1 MVAYLIR
8 RSITLLVTLLLVSIL
23 IFAVINIIP
32 GDPAQIILGTEATP
46 ETLAR
51 VRAKLGLD
59 RPALVRYFDWLKGVI
74 LHGDFGRS
82 INYDVSISQLIAS
95 RLLVTVPLAAMAIFF
110 TIIVSIPLGIYAATH
125 HNRPGDYGTM
135 VFSQIGL
142 AIPEFWFGI
151 LLIIGFAVNWHLFP
165 AGGFTSWGEN
175 PWKSLKSLFLPALA
189 LGMIRAAIITRMT
202 RSSMLEVLREDY
214 VKTARS
220 KGLPERIVIYKHVLR
235 NALISVVTILGLQ
248 LGQLIAGA
256 IIIETVFYLPGMGR
270 LVMLAINQRDLP
282 VVQGIVLFIA
292 AVIVIVNFIVDLLY
306 GLLDPRI
313 RYD

>member
-1 MVAYLIR
+1 MIAYTIR
-8 RSITLLVTLLLVSIL
+8 RFITLVVTLFLVSIL

-59 RPALVRYFDWLKGVI
+59 RPAVERYLDWLKNII

-82 INYDVSISQLIAS
+82 INYDRPISELIAS
-95 RLLVTVPLAAMAIFF
+95 RLLVTGPLAGLAILL
-110 TIIVSIPLGIYAATH
+110 TMLIAIPLGIYAATH

-135 VFSQIGL
+135 IFSQLGL
-142 AIPEFWFGI
+142 AIPEFWAGI
-151 LLIIGFAVNWHLFP
+151 LLILGFAVHWRLFP
-165 AGGFTSWGEN
+165 AGWFTSWEEA
-175 PWKSLKSLFLPALA
+175 PLEALRSLFLPALA
-189 LGMIRAAIITRMT
+189 LSLTRAAVITRLT
-202 RSSMLEVLREDY
+202 RSSMLEVLQEDY
-214 VKTARS
+214 IKTAWS
-220 KGLPERIVIYKHVLR
+220 KGLPSRAVIYKHALR
-235 NALISVVTILGLQ
+235 NAFISVVTILGLQ
-248 LGQLIAGA
+248 LGHLLAGT
-256 IIIETVFYLPGMGR
+256 IIVETVFYLPGMGR
-270 LVMLAINQRDLP
+270 LVMNAIFQRDLP
-282 VVQGIVLFIA
+282 VVQGVVLFIA

>member
-1 MVAYLIR
+1 MIAYTVRRLIVL
-8 RSITLLVTLLLVSIL
+8 IVTLFLVSIL
-23 IFAVINIIP
+23 IFAVINIVP

-59 RPALVRYFDWLKGVI
+59 RPAVVRYIEWLKNII

-82 INYDVSISQLIAS
+82 INYDRPISELIAN
-95 RLLVTVPLAAMAIFF
+95 RLLVTGPLAGMAILF
-110 TIIVSIPLGIYAATH
+110 TMIIAIPLGIYAATH

-135 VFSQIGL
+135 IFSQIGL
-142 AIPEFWFGI
+142 AIPEFWTGI
-151 LLIIGFAVNWHLFP
+151 LLILGFAVHWHLVP
-165 AGGFTSWGEN
+165 AGGFT
-175 PWKSLKSLFLPALA
+175 PWEKPLESLRSLLLPALA
-189 LGMIRAAIITRMT
+189 LGFTRAAVITRLT

-214 VKTARS
+214 IKTAWS
-220 KGLPERIVIYKHVLR
+220 KGLPSRLVIYKHALR
-235 NALISVVTILGLQ
+235 NASISVVTILGLQ
-248 LGQLIAGA
+248 LGYLLAGT

-270 LVMLAINQRDLP
+270 LVMNAIFQRDLP
-282 VVQGIVLFIA
+282 VVQGVVLFIA
-292 AVIVIVNFIVDLLY
+292 TVIVIVNFIVDLLY